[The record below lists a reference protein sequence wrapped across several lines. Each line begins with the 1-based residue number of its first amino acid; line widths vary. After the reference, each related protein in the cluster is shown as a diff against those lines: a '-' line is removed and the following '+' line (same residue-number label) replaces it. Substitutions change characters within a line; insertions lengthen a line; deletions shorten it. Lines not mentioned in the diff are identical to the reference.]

1 MKWNKLGKI
10 YHPDPICDNLLSH
23 AANPLPI
30 LIENNIF
37 RVFFNGRNIE
47 NKSSLGYFDFDIDTL
62 KVINVCEKEVIKFGE
77 EDSYYSHG
85 ISIGNDYQDI
95 DGNRYILFMAWQ
107 IRGNNHW
114 RGDIGRIVVSSL
126 DEMYIEDK
134 NSPFIGVNEIDKV
147 SLSYPWVYKDQERY
161 AMIYGST
168 ISWKEDNG
176 EMLHVLNFAE
186 SVDGNQWK
194 QKGLAVPYELGKAQ
208 AFSRPS
214 YVKIND
220 TEHLWFSYRSG
231 TGEKYRIG
239 HSVKSENGLW
249 NLDVE
254 SPGIDVSDDQDAWD
268 SEMICYPY
276 IIKHKNKTYMFYN
289 GNGFGKSGIG
299 LAVLEE

>member
-1 MKWNKLGKI
+1 MRWKKLGNI
-10 YHPDPICDNLLSH
+10 YQAESVCENLLSH

-30 LIENNIF
+30 LIENNIY
-37 RVFFNGRNIE
+37 RVFFNGRNSE
-47 NKSSLGYFDFDIDTL
+47 NKSSLGYFDFNIETL
-62 KVINVCEKEVIKFGE
+62 KVINVCEKELIKFGDE
-77 EDSYYSHG
+77 GSYYSHG
-85 ISIGNDYQDI
+85 ISIGNDYQDL
-95 DGNRYILFMAWQ
+95 DGNTYILFMAWQ
-107 IRGNNHW
+107 IRGSNHW

-126 DEMYIEDK
+126 DEMYVEDTD
-134 NSPFIGVNEIDKV
+134 NPFIGVNEIDKV
-147 SLSYPWVYKDQERY
+147 SLSYPWVYKDGEGY
-161 AMIYGST
+161 AMVYGST
-168 ISWKEDNG
+168 ITWRENNG
-176 EMLHVLNFAE
+176 EMLHVLNCAE
-186 SVDGNQWK
+186 SVDGHLWE

-239 HSVKSENGLW
+239 HSFKSEDGFW
-249 NLDVE
+249 TLDVE
-254 SPGIDVSDDQDAWD
+254 NPGIDVSDEQGAWD

-276 IIKHKNKTYMFYN
+276 ILEHNNKIYMFYN